1 MIAVIVYGSLYPF
14 TFRQPTAG
22 LIAAARALFNSWAE
36 APGRGDFIDNIAL
49 YTPFFF
55 CAVLAISGMGSA
67 AKRML
72 IAVAAGAILSTC
84 MELAQYYDDSRQ
96 TAATDLYANVV
107 GTLLG
112 ALGGWRTHV

>member
-36 APGRGDFIDNIAL
+36 APGRGDFIANIAL
-49 YTPFFF
+49 YTPFGFF
-55 CAVLAISGMGSA
+55 AVLAISGIGSA
-67 AKRML
+67 AKRIL

-107 GTLLG
+107 GT
-112 ALGGWRTHV
+112 